1 MGLVLWLG
9 RALQGLRGWGKSPA
23 QQSGGRWPR
32 QMRQPEEA
40 SKARELA
47 RSASGFMLGMAL
59 ASLYGALVLLA
70 QGHNVWYCLVT
81 TTSLGAGLGLG
92 MAFSVKVRVTVLL
105 SLPHI
110 FTSKQLLVPLLE
122 ARGVPGGCQ
131 IPAEPQDPPV
141 LAGEGKMLLL
151 LLALGMAMQGPCTN
165 ILHNFSRAAESLSCG
180 AELALNQTAER
191 LQHAQEPL
199 LNVLSK
205 IKDIAQKAKVVGDH
219 VRKFFRSIMDSVSH
233 VGERGSPRVS
243 PSPAPPHP
251 AFSLSLS
258 PLLAAC
264 PSTLAPCPQ
273 PEPCAMSG
281 CGWRTWGEC
290 ATTSW
295 ARRTA
300 AACTSS
306 TRPRTT
312 VSAPSP
318 SSSSSATS
326 SSSSG
331 PSVVW
336 PMVSGSLSLCS
347 RGGRWRGG
355 PIPTTG
361 GLPWQR
367 PLLSAVALLFCII
380 PQYIQSFLKRKIG
393 DPLRDAL
400 DRVHR
405 EFEFN
410 ISAVHRFDIS
420 LNASKSLGEVALDIM
435 EGVHLRLEPIRQVL
449 GLFMHVSFCAI
460 LYMYLQALRYRHR
473 YLWDDTFDN
482 VYITRRFVELDLWRA
497 EQGKPTVLP
506 LTGWESGRYIAPGQP
521 HARGSIPQVSPAAR
535 SRGVPAPHGLTALH
549 ARPAGL
555 WLSRQERRRYGLQ
568 LVGVLR
574 HVLLGLSI
582 VLADYSLFWL
592 LDLVQHQLRGEIVA
606 RAPAVLGVSVNGTG
620 YTSEIFRDLVS
631 AFGVLQQGNI
641 SVLSQRCLLQPVEPD
656 YSTYL
661 SMGLLYGICLF
672 IAVFGSYVA
681 RLRRAVCAAYYPCR
695 EQERTTFLHSTILAR
710 RAGLARA
717 LRQAAMQRTA
727 DAGQGNLLLFLT
739 SRLPTFAWLVRLLGI
754 QQKRCLAC
762 GMAEQPD
769 FIACIT
775 PSCKGLYCSECYQTL
790 TNICSVCMG
799 PLSYRDTGDEE
810 MDSSD
815 EDTVVLWL
823 GAVQALRGQEQG
835 RLLQQHIRKV
845 VGGRGGSRRLPP
857 ELAARLRAQLKEEAS
872 GESDGGS
879 SGVDGEDSSLSS
891 LDFSYQE
898 QPESSGS
905 ELEEV
910 MALQLP
916 SSKGRAR

>member
-1 MGLVLWLG
+1 
-9 RALQGLRGWGKSPA
+9 
-23 QQSGGRWPR
+23 
-32 QMRQPEEA
+32 
-40 SKARELA
+40 
-47 RSASGFMLGMAL
+47 RSASGFVLGMAL

-81 TTSLGAGLGLG
+81 TTSLGTGLGLG
-92 MAFSVKVRVTVLL
+92 MAFSLKVRVTVLL

-110 FTSKQLLVPLLE
+110 FT
-122 ARGVPGGCQ
+122 R
-131 IPAEPQDPPV
+131 
-141 LAGEGKMLLL
+141 EGKMLLL

-219 VRKFFRSIMDSVSH
+219 VRKFLRSIMDSISH
-233 VGERGSPRVS
+233 VARALRNVWLWLANMGRVCNHELGTPYRRCLRLFDEAKDNCERAIP
-243 PSPAPPHP
+243 
-251 AFSLSLS
+251 FLFF
-258 PLLAAC
+258 
-264 PSTLAPCPQ
+264 
-273 PEPCAMSG
+273 
-281 CGWRTWGEC
+281 
-290 ATTSW
+290 
-295 ARRTA
+295 
-300 AACTSS
+300 
-306 TRPRTT
+306 
-312 VSAPSP
+312 
-318 SSSSSATS
+318 
-326 SSSSG
+326 
-331 PSVVW
+331 
-336 PMVSGSLSLCS
+336 LCYV
-347 RGGRWRGG
+347 
-355 PIPTTG
+355 IIIF
-361 GLPWQR
+361 R
-367 PLLSAVALLFCII
+367 PLCGLANGEWVPVPLQQGTAWPLVT
-380 PQYIQSFLKRKIG
+380 PAA
-393 DPLRDAL
+393 LRDAL
-400 DRVHR
+400 DRIRR

-435 EGVHLRLEPIRQVL
+435 EGVRLRLEPIRQVL

-460 LYMYLQALRYRHR
+460 LYMYLQALWYHHR
-473 YLWDDTFDN
+473 YLQDDTFDN
-482 VYITRRFVELDLWRA
+482 VYITRRFVEMDLWRA

-506 LTGWESGRYIAPGQP
+506 LTAWESGRYIA
-521 HARGSIPQVSPAAR
+521 
-535 SRGVPAPHGLTALH
+535 
-549 ARPAGL
+549 PAGL

-631 AFGVLQQGNI
+631 AFGALQQGNV

-739 SRLPTFAWLVRLLGI
+739 SR
-754 QQKRCLAC
+754 
-762 GMAEQPD
+762 
-769 FIACIT
+769 
-775 PSCKGLYCSECYQTL
+775 
-790 TNICSVCMG
+790 
-799 PLSYRDTGDEE
+799 
-810 MDSSD
+810 
-815 EDTVVLWL
+815 
-823 GAVQALRGQEQG
+823 
-835 RLLQQHIRKV
+835 
-845 VGGRGGSRRLPP
+845 
-857 ELAARLRAQLKEEAS
+857 
-872 GESDGGS
+872 
-879 SGVDGEDSSLSS
+879 
-891 LDFSYQE
+891 
-898 QPESSGS
+898 
-905 ELEEV
+905 
-910 MALQLP
+910 
-916 SSKGRAR
+916 